1 MKEKLKLKIE
11 DWSIEKL
18 DEYTHGAEI
27 PLFEDRSN
35 FIQEYNDNGL
45 YIYNHQYAKFH
56 GNDGSIISLS
66 KIFTDED
73 PSIYKKLYNA
83 SLLTPYNFY
92 KLDDSDIL
100 DVSNEKF
107 MYLNFSYP
115 NKKPAIPL
123 WAFESIDTEYMLHY
137 IKFIEFII
145 TTIENLNLPFP
156 SDAINL
162 NKLLFYY
169 QKSQK
174 SFYQGRYSESLT
186 LVDSSL
192 SIMKTSDALAL
203 KGSILYYL
211 KNYQPFDK
219 AGSYG
224 IQEWIGF
231 VAIEKIEG
239 SYANVV
245 GLPTHKLYSELLK
258 LTL

>member
-145 TTIENLNLPFP
+145 TTIENLSLPFP

-162 NKLLFYY
+162 NKC
-169 QKSQK
+169 
-174 SFYQGRYSESLT
+174 
-186 LVDSSL
+186 
-192 SIMKTSDALAL
+192 
-203 KGSILYYL
+203 
-211 KNYQPFDK
+211 
-219 AGSYG
+219 
-224 IQEWIGF
+224 
-231 VAIEKIEG
+231 
-239 SYANVV
+239 
-245 GLPTHKLYSELLK
+245 KLYKIDLSNNSNEWK
-258 LTL
+258 NMKITNNKTFEEAIKNKNKYITLFVYRRYRFLN

>member
-11 DWSIEKL
+11 EWSIEKL

-35 FIQEYNDNGL
+35 FIQEYDNNGL
-45 YIYNHQYAKFH
+45 YIYNHQSAKFH
-56 GNDGSIISLS
+56 GNDGSIMSLL
-66 KIFTDED
+66 KVFTDED
-73 PSIYKKLYNA
+73 PAIYKKLYDA

-92 KLDDSDIL
+92 KLEDSDIL

-115 NKKPAIPL
+115 NKKPAVPL

-162 NKLLFYY
+162 NKLLKDPDTNEIYMCPIYGPNNWKFN
-169 QKSQK
+169 QFNKREFLKEQMRRIIHHK
-174 SFYQGRYSESLT
+174 QMIT
-186 LVDSSL
+186 VD
-192 SIMKTSDALAL
+192 T
-203 KGSILYYL
+203 G
-211 KNYQPFDK
+211 
-219 AGSYG
+219 
-224 IQEWIGF
+224 E
-231 VAIEKIEG
+231 EKPVYIDWEVIRQQTKEHWW
-239 SYANVV
+239 S
-245 GLPTHKLYSELLK
+245 HKV
-258 LTL
+258 